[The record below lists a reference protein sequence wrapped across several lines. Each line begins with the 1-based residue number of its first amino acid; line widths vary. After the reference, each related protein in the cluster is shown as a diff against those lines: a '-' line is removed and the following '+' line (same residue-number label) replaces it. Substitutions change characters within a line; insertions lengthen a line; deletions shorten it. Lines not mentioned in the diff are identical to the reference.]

1 MPKHWFT
8 ANQSEFTLLLIGR
21 MKMKQA
27 LLISKNPLII
37 EEFSSIAALV
47 NVQLVVAAQPTQK
60 QLANTQRI
68 FVDHETDI
76 AAIEACNLQEQI
88 SDQVETSLVLA
99 GSATVQSWQ
108 TAALIGAKHIV
119 LIPESRQW
127 LVDYI
132 KSVPSKLGQ
141 IVSLTGITGGAG
153 TTTIALAVARAC
165 ARLGKSVTLV
175 DLDFQSVGLDV
186 AAGCEKSSGLN
197 WSTLQTQAAQAD
209 GAAII
214 AELPEIEGVR
224 LLANHSLDSRPD
236 RQLQIRVLEQ
246 LSSNC
251 DVVLIDAGQWQPDS
265 VINTMNISH
274 NLLTTINTIR
284 ACAVGRE
291 IVSHGPDQSQQLI
304 VREIPGSG
312 LNPVMVAETLNRPL
326 AAVVPTD
333 SRICELSEQGL
344 ALSSNPLSKFNRPI
358 STLSQNLLGDEHVLR
373 VA

>member
-1 MPKHWFT
+1 
-8 ANQSEFTLLLIGR
+8 
-21 MKMKQA
+21 MKQA
-27 LLISKNPLII
+27 LLVSSNPLII

-47 NVQLVVAAQPTQK
+47 NVQLVVTQQPTQR
-60 QLANTQRI
+60 QLADTQRI

-76 AAIEACNLQEQI
+76 AAIANCNLPEQI
-88 SDQVETSLVLA
+88 SDKVETSLVLA
-99 GSATVQSWQ
+99 GSATAQSWQ
-108 TAALIGAKHIV
+108 IAAAIGAKHIV

-132 KSVPSKLGQ
+132 KSAPSKLGQ
-141 IVSLTGITGGAG
+141 VLSLTGITGGAG

-165 ARLGKSVTLV
+165 ARLGKSVTLI
-175 DLDFQSVGLDV
+175 DLDFQSVGLDI

-197 WSTLQTQAAQAD
+197 WSTLQTEAPQAD

-224 LLANHSLDSRPD
+224 LLTNNALASHPD
-236 RQLQIRVLEQ
+236 RQLQSRVVEQ

-251 DVVLIDAGQWQPDS
+251 EVVLIDAGRWKPDS
-265 VINTMNISH
+265 VMSQLNITH
-274 NLLTTINTIR
+274 NLLITTNTIR
-284 ACAVGRE
+284 ACAIGRE
-291 IVSHGPDQSQQLI
+291 IVSSDTALSQKLI

-312 LNPVMVAETLNRPL
+312 LNPVMVAETLDRPL
-326 AAVVPTD
+326 AAVIPTD

-344 ALSSNPLSKFNRPI
+344 GLSANPLSKFNRPI
-358 STLSQNLLGDEHVLR
+358 SALSQELFGDEHVLR